1 MEQLMVISAVGGDR
15 TGVVRVAV
23 EVDDVGVVHDLTR
36 VILDCGGSIKE
47 SRMTAL
53 GAEFAMLLLVSG
65 NWHSISR
72 MEQDLARFA
81 EGNGLIV
88 QLKRTEP
95 KQFSKELLPYAI
107 DVVCLDQPGI
117 VHNLAGFFSGR
128 SIEIGEVTTRSYPAA
143 HTGTAMFSVQMFI
156 NIPAGIHISGLREEF
171 MEFCDQLNLDAIMEP
186 VKNA

>member
-15 TGVVRVAV
+15 TGVV
-23 EVDDVGVVHDLTR
+23 HDLTR
-36 VILDCGGSIKE
+36 VILDCGGSVRE

-53 GAEFAMLLLVSG
+53 GAEFAMLVLVSG

-72 MEQDLARFA
+72 LEQDLTRFA
-81 EGNGLIV
+81 DDNGLVV

-95 KQFSKELLPYAI
+95 KRFSKELLPYAI

-117 VHNLAGFFSGR
+117 VHNLSGFFSSR
-128 SIEIGEVTTRSYPAA
+128 KIEIGEVTTRSYPAA
-143 HTGTAMFSVQMFI
+143 HTGTPMFSVQMYI
-156 NIPAGIHISGLREEF
+156 NVPAEIHISGLREEF

>member
-15 TGVVRVAV
+15 TGS
-23 EVDDVGVVHDLTR
+23 VHDLTR
-36 VILDCGGSIKE
+36 VVLDCGGSIKE

-81 EGNGLIV
+81 EGNGLII

-95 KQFSKELLPYAI
+95 KKFSKELLPYAI

-117 VHNLAGFFSGR
+117 VHNLAGFFAGR
-128 SIEIGEVTTRSYPAA
+128 HIEIGEVTTRSYPAA